1 VLTYFS
7 SIKGKKKLAASHTCI
22 SLTGEAGPRKT
33 GKKQAQIVCPCDA
46 GSYPKADSTKTH
58 CKLIE

>member
-46 GSYPKADSTKTH
+46 GSYPKAD
-58 CKLIE
+58 